1 MKIFVQLCVIIL
13 PQRFAKFFT
22 EIHRENKFKNIR
34 MKIIAVIPARYA
46 STRFPAKLMQDLG
59 GKTVILRTYEASVA
73 TKLFDDVFVVTDS
86 DLIFNEIVSNGG
98 KAIMS
103 IKEHESGSDRIA
115 EAVASLDVDI
125 VVNVQ
130 GDEPFTEAGPL
141 EQVLSV
147 FKNDPDHKVDLAS
160 LMREITDEDE
170 INNPNNVKVV
180 VDQSQFALYF
190 SRSVIPYP
198 RDKDV
203 GVRYFQHIGIYAFR
217 KQALLDFYSLPMK
230 SLEASEKLEQLRYLE
245 FGKRIKMVETTHV
258 GIGIDTAEDLEKA
271 RGILSSK

>member
-1 MKIFVQLCVIIL
+1 MK
-13 PQRFAKFFT
+13 T
-22 EIHRENKFKNIR
+22 
-34 MKIIAVIPARYA
+34 IAVIPARYA

-59 GKTVILRTYEASVA
+59 GKTVILRTYEAA
-73 TKLFDDVFVVTDS
+73 KNTHLFDDVFVVTDS
-86 DLIFNEIVSNGG
+86 DLIFQEIVSHGG

-115 EAVASLDVDI
+115 EAVQNLDVDV

-130 GDEPFTEAGPL
+130 GDEPFINAEPL
-141 EQVLSV
+141 SQLIDV
-147 FKNDPDHKVDLAS
+147 FKNDTDKRVDLAS
-160 LMREITDEDE
+160 LMREITNIDD

-180 VDQSQFALYF
+180 VDQTNCALYF

-198 RDKDV
+198 REQNV

-217 KQALLDFYSLPMK
+217 KQALLDFYALPMK

-258 GIGIDTAEDLEKA
+258 GIGIDTIEDLEKA
-271 RGILSSK
+271 RKMI

>member
-1 MKIFVQLCVIIL
+1 MK
-13 PQRFAKFFT
+13 T
-22 EIHRENKFKNIR
+22 
-34 MKIIAVIPARYA
+34 IAVIPARYA
-46 STRFPAKLMQDLG
+46 STRFPAKLMHDLG
-59 GKTVILRTYEASVA
+59 GKTVILRTYEAAVN
-73 TKLFDDVFVVTDS
+73 TQLFDDVFVVTDS
-86 DLIFNEIVSNGG
+86 DLIFNEILSHGG

-115 EAVASLDVDI
+115 EAVENLDVDI

-130 GDEPFTEAGPL
+130 GDEPFINAEPL
-141 EQVLSV
+141 AKVIEV
-147 FKNDPDHKVDLAS
+147 FQNDVDKKVDLAS
-160 LMREITDEDE
+160 LMREITNEDD

-180 VDQSQFALYF
+180 VDQNGFALYF

-198 RDKDV
+198 REKNV

-245 FGKRIKMVETTHV
+245 FGKRIKMVETNHV
-258 GIGIDTAEDLEKA
+258 GIGIDTPEDLEKA
-271 RGILSSK
+271 KQILINN